1 MRALSL
7 SRTKKAFM
15 DSLFPLTMSLTL
27 SDPKLTVMAGDVTKQ
42 AGVCVC
48 VTERGREREC
58 EKESTRKT
66 ARDKAGGMD
75 GTKEGGGQGV
85 SPPAKS
91 ITLEYAHTLSLF
103 LSLFHVQMCMQ
114 CLKRRYLYIDA
125 VHGRLTCIPD
135 M

>member
-1 MRALSL
+1 
-7 SRTKKAFM
+7 M
-15 DSLFPLTMSLTL
+15 DSLFPLTLSLTL

-75 GTKEGGGQGV
+75 GTKEGGGAGCV
-85 SPPAKS
+85 TACKKYSS
-91 ITLEYAHTLSLF
+91 RIRTHTLSLF

>member
-1 MRALSL
+1 
-7 SRTKKAFM
+7 M
-15 DSLFPLTMSLTL
+15 DSLFPLTLSLTL

-75 GTKEGGGQGV
+75 GTKEGGGAGGV
-85 SPPAKS
+85 TACKKYSS
-91 ITLEYAHTLSLF
+91 RIRTHTLSLSLT
-103 LSLFHVQMCMQ
+103 LSCTDVH
-114 CLKRRYLYIDA
+114 A
-125 VHGRLTCIPD
+125 VFEEEVPLHRCRAWTPY
-135 M
+135 MHT